1 MGVAFVRRCQNLTSC
16 PIELMLAGSKMCP
29 LLSKAE
35 SIGNGDNFCDN
46 IFGKGKT
53 LE

>member
-1 MGVAFVRRCQNLTSC
+1 MASVRRCQNLTSC
-16 PIELMLAGSKMCP
+16 PIEPMLAGFKMCP
-29 LLSKAE
+29 LLSKDE
-35 SIGNGDNFCDN
+35 SIGNGGNFCDN